1 MSPIITHEDE
11 LILAK
16 SERELVSQF
25 KKLAKAQSSLI
36 DSQKKYA
43 ESISKAS
50 IIRDMLNRTFRDV
63 LKQMQTLAREHRSN
77 IKDEEVNLYKDI
89 ISKND
94 DYIKANNKYLNAIK
108 DLAVQKEYLVQKKE
122 EFVDALSELADK
134 RSIVIKKALNAEKA
148 KNKLID
154 GDKLNILDQE
164 LNDVQRDFDRAR
176 EIFLKKIHQFIEVR
190 DEINALWIKLK
201 DTITELSQKILL
213 FLLISF
219 FQKN

>member
-16 SERELVSQF
+16 QERELVSQF
-25 KKLAKAQSSLI
+25 KKLAKAQSALI

-43 ESISKAS
+43 ENITRTN
-50 IIRDMLNRTFRDV
+50 IIREMLNRTFRDV

-77 IKDEEVNLYKDI
+77 IKDEEVKLYKEI
-89 ISKND
+89 IQKND
-94 DYIKANNKYLNAIK
+94 DFIKANNTYLNAIK
-108 DLAVQKEYLVQKKE
+108 DIAVQKEYLVQKKE
-122 EFVDALSELADK
+122 EFVNALAEVANR
-134 RSIVIKKALNAEKA
+134 RSNVIKKALNVEKA

-154 GDKLNILDQE
+154 GDKLNILDQQ

-176 EIFLKKIHQFIEVR
+176 DILLKKIYQYTEVR

-201 DTITELSQKILL
+201 DTITEL
-213 FLLISF
+213 
-219 FQKN
+219 N

>member
-16 SERELVSQF
+16 TERDLVSQF
-25 KKLAKAQSSLI
+25 KKLAKAQSALI
-36 DSQKKYA
+36 SSQKKYA
-43 ESISKAS
+43 ENITKM
-50 IIRDMLNRTFRDV
+50 INEREMLNRTFRDV

-77 IKDEEVNLYKDI
+77 IKDEEVNLYKQI
-89 ISKND
+89 IQKND
-94 DYIKANNKYLNAIK
+94 DYIKDNNKYMNAIK

-122 EFVDALSELADK
+122 EFVDALAEVANR
-134 RSIVIKKALNAEKA
+134 RSTVIKKALDAEKA

-154 GDKLNILDQE
+154 GDKLNILDQQ

-176 EIFLKKIHQFIEVR
+176 DILLKKINQFIEVR

-201 DTITELSQKILL
+201 DTIVELS
-213 FLLISF
+213 
-219 FQKN
+219 

>member
-1 MSPIITHEDE
+1 MSPIITHQDE
-11 LILAK
+11 LELAN

-25 KKLAKAQSSLI
+25 KKLAKAQSALI
-36 DSQKKYA
+36 GSQKKYA
-43 ESISKAS
+43 ENLTKANNV
-50 IIRDMLNRTFRDV
+50 REMLNRSFRDV

-89 ISKND
+89 IQKND

-122 EFVDALSELADK
+122 EFVDALAEVANR
-134 RSIVIKKALNAEKA
+134 RSTVIKKALDVEKA

-154 GDKLNILDQE
+154 GDKLNILDQQ

-176 EIFLKKIHQFIEVR
+176 DILLKKITQFTEVR

-201 DTITELSQKILL
+201 DAIVELS
-213 FLLISF
+213 
-219 FQKN
+219 

>member
-11 LILAK
+11 LELAK
-16 SERELVSQF
+16 MEKELVAQF
-25 KKLAKAQSSLI
+25 KKLAKSQSALI
-36 DSQKKYA
+36 SSQTKYA
-43 ESISKAS
+43 ENISKAN
-50 IIRDMLNRTFRDV
+50 INRETLNRTFRDV

-89 ISKND
+89 IQKND

-108 DLAVQKEYLVQKKE
+108 DLAVQKEYLVQKKD
-122 EFVDALSELADK
+122 EFINSLADVASR
-134 RSIVIKKALNAEKA
+134 RSLVIKKALDVEKA

-154 GDKLNILDQE
+154 GDKLTILDQE

-190 DEINALWIKLK
+190 DEINLLWIKLK
-201 DTITELSQKILL
+201 ETITELS
-213 FLLISF
+213 
-219 FQKN
+219 

>member
-43 ESISKAS
+43 ESISKAN

-201 DTITELSQKILL
+201 DTITELS
-213 FLLISF
+213 
-219 FQKN
+219 

>member
-16 SERELVSQF
+16 AEKDLVAQF
-25 KKLAKAQSSLI
+25 RKLAKAQKNLI
-36 DSQKKYA
+36 NSQMKYA
-43 ESISKAS
+43 ESIANTNN
-50 IIRDMLNRTFRDV
+50 IREMLNRTFRDV

-94 DYIKANNKYLNAIK
+94 GYIKANNIYLNAIK
-108 DLAVQKEYLVQKKE
+108 DLAVQKDYLVQKKE
-122 EFVDALSELADK
+122 EFVDSLAELANK
-134 RSIVIKKALNAEKA
+134 RSIVIKKALDAEKA

-176 EIFLKKIHQFIEVR
+176 DIFIKKIYQFTEVR
-190 DEINALWIKLK
+190 DEINTLWIKLK
-201 DTITELSQKILL
+201 DTITELS
-213 FLLISF
+213 
-219 FQKN
+219 

>member
-16 SERELVSQF
+16 AEKDLVSQF
-25 KKLAKAQSSLI
+25 KKLAKEQKNLISS
-36 DSQKKYA
+36 QMKYA
-43 ESISKAS
+43 ESIAS
-50 IIRDMLNRTFRDV
+50 ANNTREMLNRTFRDV

-94 DYIKANNKYLNAIK
+94 GYIKANNIYLNAIK

-122 EFVDALSELADK
+122 EFVDSLAELANK
-134 RSIVIKKALNAEKA
+134 RSIVIKRALDAEKA

-154 GDKLNILDQE
+154 GDKLNILDQQ

-176 EIFLKKIHQFIEVR
+176 DIFIKKIYQFTEVR
-190 DEINALWIKLK
+190 DEINTLWIKLK
-201 DTITELSQKILL
+201 DTITELS
-213 FLLISF
+213 
-219 FQKN
+219 